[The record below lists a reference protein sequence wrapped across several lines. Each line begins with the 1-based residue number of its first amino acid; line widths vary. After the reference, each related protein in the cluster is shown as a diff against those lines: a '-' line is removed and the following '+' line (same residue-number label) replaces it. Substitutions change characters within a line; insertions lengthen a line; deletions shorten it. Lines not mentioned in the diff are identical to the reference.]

1 LPETDSKSRLS
12 SQLAQENEVNQQ
24 SPGVHHL
31 QTLYTETMRDLSS
44 SGYAKTSTVQVT
56 RLSGEITPAKYSF
69 ANLEE
74 FK

>member
-12 SQLAQENEVNQQ
+12 SQLAQENEVSQQ

-31 QTLYTETMRDLSS
+31 QTLYTETKRDLTS
-44 SGYAKTSTVQVT
+44 SGYAKTSTVKVT